1 LTPLENAL
9 SAAQLTVIQ
18 DEDKI
23 AQSVCGQLTSS
34 QLTAA
39 STLYTNLQNNRQT
52 ARGYFQAAHA
62 AGE

>member
-1 LTPLENAL
+1 
-9 SAAQLTVIQ
+9 VIQ

-23 AQSVCGQLTSS
+23 AQSVCGQLASS